1 MPDADNRTQN
11 PRKRS
16 RWTKPPRFRTV
27 RRRVQIPGPRPV
39 LAIILAMETLPL
51 ADVKNRLSEVVE
63 KVASQHDRVTIT
75 RNGRPAAVLVSP
87 DDLESLEE
95 TLAILSSPKEL
106 AALRRGLADLESG
119 RTTSLAK
126 LKADLGLDE

>member
-1 MPDADNRTQN
+1 
-11 PRKRS
+11 
-16 RWTKPPRFRTV
+16 
-27 RRRVQIPGPRPV
+27 
-39 LAIILAMETLPL
+39 METLPL

-95 TLAILSSPKEL
+95 TLSILSDSKEL
-106 AALRRGLADLESG
+106 AELRKGLVQLDSGDVVGLED
-119 RTTSLAK
+119 
-126 LKADLGLDE
+126 LKADLRRGAK

>member
-1 MPDADNRTQN
+1 MRPDEFEDTAGELT
-11 PRKRS
+11 RS
-16 RWTKPPRFRTV
+16 
-27 RRRVQIPGPRPV
+27 VQIVSRLPDH

-95 TLAILSSPKEL
+95 TLAILSNPKEL
-106 AALRRGLADLESG
+106 SELRKGLQQLDAGEVVSLDDL
-119 RTTSLAK
+119 K
-126 LKADLGLDE
+126 VDLGRGRR